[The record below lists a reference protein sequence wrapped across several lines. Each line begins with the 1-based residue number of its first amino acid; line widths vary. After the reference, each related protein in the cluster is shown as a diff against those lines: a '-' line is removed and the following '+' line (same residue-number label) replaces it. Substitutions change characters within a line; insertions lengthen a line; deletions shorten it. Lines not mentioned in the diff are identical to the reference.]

1 MKKIA
6 LILLLTAGFSLA
18 EASDEPP
25 APLPL
30 VVAESEAFEIV
41 GRIDDGQLVLYV
53 DRAPSNEP
61 VLAASLEVDAGGR
74 SVAAAFDAA
83 SATYRISDAAWL
95 QALAAPGRYPL
106 AFTLI
111 AGDDSDLLSGE
122 LVVETAAA
130 AALPVVSR
138 AWLLLPLLLA
148 LLAAGLFWRRRQM
161 KGGAA

>member
-6 LILLLTAGFSLA
+6 LILLWTAGFSLA
-18 EASDEPP
+18 EASSEPA

-53 DRAPSNEP
+53 DRTPSNEP
-61 VLAASLEVDAGGR
+61 VLAASLEVEAGGR
-74 SVAAAFDAA
+74 SVAAVFDAA

-95 QALAAPGRYPL
+95 QALAAPGHYPL

-111 AGDDSDLLSGE
+111 AGDDSDLLAGE
-122 LVVETAAA
+122 LAVEAAPTS
-130 AALPVVSR
+130 ALPVAGR
-138 AWLLLPLLLA
+138 AWLLLPVLLT

-161 KGGAA
+161 KGGVA